1 MKNHKIH
8 FRNNIWNAEDFR
20 MSELRES
27 SKLIGRIKHT
37 KRCLRWSLQR
47 ITRGYAECD
56 RWDMDGYLSHLFP
69 EMLQDLRDNR
79 MGSPS
84 YLGEDYMN
92 EDGILVND
100 TCHEEWDRI
109 LDRMIFL
116 WREADENTCTRKNS
130 YEVEYDRASA
140 EFHEKYGFWGENLQ
154 TEAELEENRKR
165 GGGGTMHFM
174 DELPEYKE
182 ISNKYHEE
190 SRKLEQYRRECK
202 DEAFDLMKEHFYA
215 LWD

>member
-8 FRNNIWNAEDFR
+8 SRNNIWNAEDFR

-56 RWDMDGYLSHLFP
+56 RWDMHSYLTYLFQ
-69 EMLQDLRDNR
+69 ELLQDYRYNR
-79 MGSPS
+79 MGSPL
-84 YLGEDYMN
+84 YLGEEYVN
-92 EDGILVND
+92 EDGMRVND
-100 TCHEEWDRI
+100 TCHEEWNQI

-116 WREADENTCTRKNS
+116 WKEQDAATCTRQNP
-130 YEVEYDRASA
+130 YEEEYNQAFKD
-140 EFHEKYGFWGENLQ
+140 FFDKYGIGGEKLR
-154 TEAELEENRKR
+154 TEAEKERDRKSGSR
-165 GGGGTMHFM
+165 THHSMC
-174 DELPEYKE
+174 ELSEYKE
-182 ISNKYHEE
+182 IWEKYFDEE
-190 SRKLEQYRRECK
+190 RRIEQYRNECK